1 MTGNPGTPSDVTD
14 TGTRLG
20 RRADRPG
27 PARRGR
33 TGETG
38 ETGGTGG
45 TGGRAGSRLSGRRL
59 TPPGLA
65 ILAATALAFAVRLFT
80 LTRPGFLTG
89 ISEYDDGVYLGAAI
103 RLTQGALPYRDFA
116 FVQPPGMLLLMTPA
130 ALVARATTTAT
141 ALALARVLTVVASTA
156 CVPLAGNLV
165 RHRGTLV
172 TIVTCGILAVYPDD
186 IAAAHTLLLEPWM
199 NLCCLLAAN
208 AAFSRGRLANPGR
221 LAWAGAALGFAAAV
235 KFWAAVPAAIL
246 LVFCLVVRERRAR
259 RSWAYLAGVAAGFVL
274 PVAPFALAAPGTFIR
289 STLLDQASRVGT
301 VIPLSLRLAHLTGLI
316 DVLDSSGRL
325 SLSAGAHS
333 LFAGSM
339 VASIFSVSA
348 GWLPFA
354 VTVIGVAAIAAGYLR
369 NLRRP
374 SPLEWFSLATLVL
387 ASVLVLS
394 YSAFF
399 YHYPAFVAPW
409 LALSAGGAAGGLA
422 GSQRFRLLAGGAFTA
437 VILGIAALQV
447 STVAVLSV
455 PSSAAAGRVIP
466 TGACVVTDETSLL
479 ISANRFAAARPGC
492 PDIID
497 SLATTLVLGDG
508 VSIQAGAA
516 HSARLVAAWQS
527 FLSRADYVWLSDGN
541 TRRIP
546 WTPRLSSWFGKH
558 FRPAGPYIPGTG
570 QLFVRVG

>member
-14 TGTRLG
+14 TGTRPG
-20 RRADRPG
+20 VVRRR
-27 PARRGR
+27 
-33 TGETG
+33 
-38 ETGGTGG
+38 G
-45 TGGRAGSRLSGRRL
+45 TGGRAGWRLSGHPF
-59 TPPGLA
+59 TAPGLA
-65 ILAATALAFAVRLFT
+65 IVAATALALALRLFT

-89 ISEYDDGVYLGAAI
+89 VSEYDDGVYLGAAI
-103 RLTQGALPYRDFA
+103 RLTQGALPYRDFS

-141 ALALARVLTVVASTA
+141 ALAFARLLTVLASTA
-156 CVPLAGNLV
+156 CVPLAGNLI
-165 RHRGTLV
+165 RHRGTLATV
-172 TIVTCGILAVYPDD
+172 VTCGILAVYPDD

-208 AAFSRGRLANPGR
+208 AAFSRGRLASPAR
-221 LAWAGAALGFAAAV
+221 LAWAGAALGFAGAV

-246 LVFCLVVRERRAR
+246 LVLCLIVAERRGG
-259 RSWAYLAGVAAGFVL
+259 RSGAYLAGLAAGFIL
-274 PVAPFALAAPGTFIR
+274 PVAPFALAAPGVFVR

-301 VIPLSLRLAHLTGLI
+301 FIPLSLRLAHLTGLI
-316 DVLDSSGRL
+316 DVLNSGGRL
-325 SLSAGAHS
+325 SLNAGAHS

-354 VTVIGVAAIAAGYLR
+354 VTVIAVAAIAAGYVWSP
-369 NLRRP
+369 RP
-374 SPLEWFSLATLVL
+374 PSHLEWFSLATAVL
-387 ASVLVLS
+387 AAVLVLS

-399 YHYPAFVAPW
+399 YHYSAFVAPW
-409 LALSAGGAAGGLA
+409 LALAAGGAAGGLGGTA
-422 GSQRFRLLAGGAFTA
+422 RFRRVFGGAFTA
-437 VILGIAALQV
+437 VILGTAALQV
-447 STVAVLSV
+447 STVASLSV
-455 PSSAAAGRVIP
+455 QSSAAAGRVIP
-466 TGACVVTDETSLL
+466 DGACVVTDETSLL

-497 SLATTLVLGDG
+497 SLATTLVLSHG

-516 HSARLVAAWQS
+516 RSARLVSAWQS

-546 WTPRLSSWFGKH
+546 WTPELRSWFGEH
-558 FRPAGPYIPGTG
+558 FRPVGPYTSATG

>member
-14 TGTRLG
+14 TGTRPG
-20 RRADRPG
+20 VVRRR
-27 PARRGR
+27 
-33 TGETG
+33 
-38 ETGGTGG
+38 G
-45 TGGRAGSRLSGRRL
+45 TGGRAGWRLSGHRF
-59 TPPGLA
+59 TAPGLA
-65 ILAATALAFAVRLFT
+65 IVAATALALALRLFT

-103 RLTQGALPYRDFA
+103 RLTQGALPYRDFS

-141 ALALARVLTVVASTA
+141 ALAFARLLTVLASTA
-156 CVPLAGNLV
+156 CVPLAGNLI
-165 RHRGTLV
+165 RHRGTLATV
-172 TIVTCGILAVYPDD
+172 VTCGILAVYPDD

-208 AAFSRGRLANPGR
+208 AAFSRGRLASPAR
-221 LAWAGAALGFAAAV
+221 LAWAGAALGFAGAV

-246 LVFCLVVRERRAR
+246 LVLCLIVAERRGG
-259 RSWAYLAGVAAGFVL
+259 RSGAYLAGLAAGFIL
-274 PVAPFALAAPGTFIR
+274 PVAPFALAAPGVFVR

-301 VIPLSLRLAHLTGLI
+301 FIPLSLRLAHLTGLI
-316 DVLDSSGRL
+316 DVLNSGGRL
-325 SLSAGAHS
+325 SLNAGAHS

-354 VTVIGVAAIAAGYLR
+354 VTVIAVAAIAAGYVWSP
-369 NLRRP
+369 RP
-374 SPLEWFSLATLVL
+374 PSHLEWFSLATAVL
-387 ASVLVLS
+387 AAVLVLS

-399 YHYPAFVAPW
+399 YHYSAFVAPW
-409 LALSAGGAAGGLA
+409 LALAAGGAAGGLGGTA
-422 GSQRFRLLAGGAFTA
+422 RFRRVFGGAFTA
-437 VILGIAALQV
+437 VILGTAALQV
-447 STVAVLSV
+447 STVASLSV
-455 PSSAAAGRVIP
+455 QSSAAAGRVIP
-466 TGACVVTDETSLL
+466 DGACVVTDETSLL

-497 SLATTLVLGDG
+497 SLATTLVLSHG

-516 HSARLVAAWQS
+516 RSARLVSAWQS

-546 WTPRLSSWFGKH
+546 WTPELRSWFGEH
-558 FRPAGPYIPGTG
+558 FRPVGPYTSATG

>member
-1 MTGNPGTPSDVTD
+1 MTANPGIPNEVTD
-14 TGTRLG
+14 SGPRPGRRPDRLG
-20 RRADRPG
+20 TLR
-27 PARRGR
+27 RRGP
-33 TGETG
+33 
-38 ETGGTGG
+38 GGQD
-45 TGGRAGSRLSGRRL
+45 GSWLSGHRL

-65 ILAATALAFAVRLFT
+65 ILAATALALVVRLFA
-80 LTRPGFLTG
+80 LARPGFLTG

-130 ALVARATTTAT
+130 ALVARATSTAT
-141 ALALARVLTVVASTA
+141 ALAVARLLTVVASTA

-172 TIVTCGILAVYPDD
+172 TVVTCGILAVYPDD
-186 IAAAHTLLLEPWM
+186 LAAAHTLLLEPWM

-208 AAFSRGRLANPGR
+208 AAFSRGRLASPAR

-246 LVFCLVVRERRAR
+246 LVLCLIVPERRAG
-259 RSWAYLAGVAAGFVL
+259 RSRAYLAGLAGVFVL
-274 PVAPFALAAPGTFIR
+274 SVAPFALAAPGTFIR

-301 VIPLSLRLAHLTGLI
+301 FIPLSLRLAHLTGLI
-316 DVLDSSGRL
+316 DVLNSSGRL
-325 SLSAGAHS
+325 SLNAGAHS

-339 VASIFSVSA
+339 VASIVSVSA

-354 VTVIGVAAIAAGYLR
+354 VTVIGVALIAAGYAW
-369 NLRRP
+369 NPRRP
-374 SPLEWFSLATLVL
+374 SQLEWFSLATLVL

-399 YHYPAFVAPW
+399 YHYPAFAAPW

-422 GSQRFRLLAGGAFTA
+422 GSRQLRRVAVAAFTA
-437 VILGIAALQV
+437 VVLGVAAFQL
-447 STVAVLSV
+447 STVATLSV
-455 PSSAAAGRVIP
+455 PSSAAAGRLIP
-466 TGACVVTDETSLL
+466 DGACVVTDQTSLL
-479 ISANRFAAARPGC
+479 ISANRFAAAHPGC

-497 SLATTLVLGDG
+497 SLATTLVLSHG

-516 HSARLVAAWQS
+516 HSARLVSAWQS
-527 FLSRADYVWLSDGN
+527 FFSRAEYVWLSGGN
-541 TRRIP
+541 ARRIP
-546 WTPRLSSWFGKH
+546 WTPELRSWFGEH
-558 FRPAGPYIPGTG
+558 FQPAGPYVRGTG
-570 QLFVRVG
+570 QLFVRVD